1 MEQYAAYLR
10 KSRANLDAEAHGEG
24 ETLAR
29 HEHMLLELARKMNI
43 CITKIF
49 REIVSGDSIESRP
62 EVQKLL
68 TEIEQGIWTGVLVV
82 DVGRLARGDTI
93 DQGIVSRAFKLSGTK
108 IITPTKPYDPL
119 NEFDEEYFE
128 FDLFMARREY
138 KMISRRIQRGCVES
152 VKTGKYV
159 GSTAP
164 YGYDKVKIKNDKGYT
179 LQPNDEPDAVKLI
192 YKMYLDGKGMT
203 VIANTLN
210 DMHIIPRNRDTW
222 SKSTISDILSNPVYT
237 GKIRWSYRP
246 DVKQSVNGQ
255 VVVKRIKNENC
266 MLVDGLHEALI
277 SESDFNRAQKIK
289 VQNSKMPVKKSTELK
304 NPLTDLIYCSK
315 CGAKMTRLGVNSHCS
330 YDTIKCTNKKC
341 SCVSAPL

>member
-1 MEQYAAYLR
+1 
-10 KSRANLDAEAHGEG
+10 
-24 ETLAR
+24 
-29 HEHMLLELARKMNI
+29 
-43 CITKIF
+43 
-49 REIVSGDSIESRP
+49 
-62 EVQKLL
+62 
-68 TEIEQGIWTGVLVV
+68 
-82 DVGRLARGDTI
+82 
-93 DQGIVSRAFKLSGTK
+93 
-108 IITPTKPYDPL
+108 
-119 NEFDEEYFE
+119 
-128 FDLFMARREY
+128 MARREY

-152 VKTGKYV
+152 VKMGKYV

-179 LQPNDEPDAVKLI
+179 LQPNDESDAVKLI

-210 DMHIIPRNRDTW
+210 DMHIIPRNRDAW

-315 CGAKMTRLGVNSHCS
+315 CGAK
-330 YDTIKCTNKKC
+330 
-341 SCVSAPL
+341 